1 MFENIWDKLAPPIA
15 PSLYRTLRLD
25 KNSHCDLLLGKNQ
38 QGKRCLV
45 FNIPKDFYID
55 FTSIDKVHIS
65 LTYEKE
71 LSCLVLSLETSDFND
86 LFNDLA
92 FSFNNALKCE
102 ISLDKATNLF
112 IKTFMK
118 WSVFFE
124 QPIDRRLPKSSII
137 GLFGELFQLKKLLSA
152 EGSLL
157 SINEI
162 LLSWKGPYDEVHD
175 FEFENSSLEVK
186 TKLSSTGDIQISSEY
201 QLERKENKKLSLVV
215 FSIQEN
221 IINGAPISNLFL
233 YIKDY
238 ISSKNGNLEIL
249 FSALAQLGLSQKSI
263 SQYDNWRY
271 IVTESCEYDCE
282 HSKFPRLVSSL
293 LPTSIRNV
301 KYSIYLNELEIFVI
315 DKEVF

>member
-1 MFENIWDKLAPPIA
+1 MFENIWDKLAPPSA
-15 PSLYRTLRLD
+15 PSLYRTLRFD
-25 KNSHCDLLLGKNQ
+25 KNSQLALLLGKNHH
-38 QGKRCLV
+38 GKRCLI

-55 FTSIDKVHIS
+55 FNSIEKAHIS

-86 LFNDLA
+86 LFDDLA

-102 ISLDKATNLF
+102 VSLDKATNLF
-112 IKTFMK
+112 IKTFIK

-124 QPIDRRLPKSSII
+124 QPIENRLPKSSII

-152 EGSLL
+152 EISPL
-157 SINEI
+157 SINET

-186 TKLSSTGDIQISSEY
+186 TKLSSSGYIQISSEY

-215 FSIQEN
+215 LNMQDN
-221 IINGAPISNLFL
+221 IINGEPISSLFL
-233 YIKDY
+233 YIKGY
-238 ISSKNGNLEIL
+238 ITSKNGNLEIL
-249 FSALAQLGLSQKSI
+249 LSALSQLGLSQKSI
-263 SQYDNWRY
+263 FQYDNWRY
-271 IVTESCEYDCE
+271 IVTDSCEYDCE

-301 KYSIYLNELEIFVI
+301 KYSIYLNELEMFII